1 MEKEF
6 SEKAVVAADAVS
18 NLANVMSR
26 QVPID
31 FLEIMSHDHRTIQQA
46 FTRICLQWI
55 ELVASDE
62 YRHDLRNED
71 SHKIAKQLIE
81 NFKTENDNF
90 NPSEF
95 LRTI

>member
-6 SEKAVVAADAVS
+6 SEKAIVAADAVS

-31 FLEIMSHDHRTIQQA
+31 FLEIMSRDHRTIQQA

-81 NFKTENDNF
+81 NFKKENDNF